1 MDRDYYFPIDLATND
16 TPFGTKSIGKGSY
29 NLILVLINKIQDYF
43 LCVYVEAI
51 LPKIHVKNY
60 KFLKIQ
66 IYSRLKIA

>member
-29 NLILVLINKIQDYF
+29 NPILALINKIQDYF

-51 LPKIHVKNY
+51 LPKIQVKIFP
-60 KFLKIQ
+60 FLTIQ
-66 IYSRLKIA
+66 KYSRLKIA